1 MAVNPALQQQ
11 GSFLC
16 RKIPALLSVTSKNGV
31 SLRLAKQLQRAAAG
45 GERPHAET
53 LRGSGKKQV
62 PRGHVFQGI
71 QREPTSGIPKSAR
84 PGKLLPAWL
93 RASTQHAWMVG
104 VGGAE
109 CGTQG
114 CNPENWG
121 KTPGVSFH

>member
-1 MAVNPALQQQ
+1 MQRHFEAVEKSRCLE
-11 GSFLC
+11 GTF
-16 RKIPALLSVTSKNGV
+16 SK
-31 SLRLAKQLQRAAAG
+31 
-45 GERPHAET
+45 
-53 LRGSGKKQV
+53 
-62 PRGHVFQGI
+62 VFI